1 GGSPEKFEIYG
12 YKCHNQKTSTEIL
25 SLRNPAQIKQKI
37 KIENLSIENFTRV
50 IGDFTIQED
59 EIELAPYSIVILKK

>member
-1 GGSPEKFEIYG
+1 MKDSSYIFR
-12 YKCHNQKTSTEIL
+12 IL
-25 SLRNPAQIKQKI
+25 ENGELQHLIKQKI